1 MLPLNRMVP
10 QSTGVHDRSSQA
22 MMSRHLDQRIHQFPS
37 LKDEKREDPI
47 VGMSEM

>member
-1 MLPLNRMVP
+1 MSLLDQMVP
-10 QSTGVHDRSSQA
+10 QKTEVHDRSAQVTISQ
-22 MMSRHLDQRIHQFPS
+22 HLDQRIHQFPS